1 MEKVTHR
8 VIHRPAFRI
17 RFFNSAKVLSM
28 YSILLSAGWPI
39 WPLLIISILGLAIVI
54 ERAWYLRQIQIFPK
68 NCLESA
74 FSLANSLSSGK
85 SVSEPEIS
93 ALKQSSPAGSL
104 FAALLRE
111 KSQSAEAES
120 ALEELQATAQTEW
133 LKLDR
138 YLGALATI
146 ATIAPLL
153 GLFGTVVG
161 MIEIFGSQGSINGAS
176 SSPQQLAHGISV
188 ALYNTAFGLLIAIPA
203 LAAWR
208 SLRAMAN
215 QRQRECEEF
224 TRQLFKKLYP
234 TDSSAS

>member
-1 MEKVTHR
+1 
-8 VIHRPAFRI
+8 
-17 RFFNSAKVLSM
+17 M

-39 WPLLIISILGLAIVI
+39 WPLLIISIVGLAIVI
-54 ERAWYLRQIQIFPK
+54 ERTWYLRQIQVFPK
-68 NCLESA
+68 DCLETA
-74 FSLANSLSSGK
+74 FGLANAISNGK
-85 SVSEPEIS
+85 SITESEIS
-93 ALKQSSPAGSL
+93 SLKQSSLAGNL
-104 FAALLRE
+104 FACLLRE
-111 KSQSAEAES
+111 KLQGNSADS
-120 ALEELQATAQTEW
+120 AIEELQAIAQSIW

-146 ATIAPLL
+146 ATVAPLL

-161 MIEIFGSQGSINGAS
+161 MIEIFGSQGAVNGGAG
-176 SSPQQLAHGISV
+176 SPQQLAHGISV

-208 SLRAMAN
+208 SLRSIAN

-234 TDSSAS
+234 ITASNTAP

>member
-1 MEKVTHR
+1 
-8 VIHRPAFRI
+8 
-17 RFFNSAKVLSM
+17 M

-39 WPLLIISILGLAIVI
+39 WPLLIISILGLAIAI
-54 ERAWYLRQIQIFPK
+54 ERCWYLRQIHIFPK
-68 NCLESA
+68 NCLETA
-74 FSLANSLSSGK
+74 FTLTNQMVSPKGGS
-85 SVSEPEIS
+85 SVSDLQVAEL
-93 ALKQSSPAGSL
+93 AQLSPASPLLACTLKEKLSGS
-104 FAALLRE
+104 
-111 KSQSAEAES
+111 SAES
-120 ALEELQATAQTEW
+120 ALEELQATAQSTW

-161 MIEIFGSQGSINGAS
+161 MIEIFGSQGAINGAAG
-176 SSPQQLAHGISV
+176 SPQQLAHGISV

-208 SLRAMAN
+208 GLRSMAN

-224 TRQLFKKLYP
+224 TRQIFKKLYP
-234 TDSSAS
+234 TDNAK

>member
-1 MEKVTHR
+1 
-8 VIHRPAFRI
+8 
-17 RFFNSAKVLSM
+17 M

-39 WPLLIISILGLAIVI
+39 WPLLIISILGLAIAL
-54 ERAWYLRQIQIFPK
+54 ERCWYLRQIHIFPK
-68 NCLESA
+68 NCLETAFTLTNQMLGSKGGSA
-74 FSLANSLSSGK
+74 VSDLQVAELAQL
-85 SVSEPEIS
+85 
-93 ALKQSSPAGSL
+93 SPASPLLACTLKEKLSGS
-104 FAALLRE
+104 
-111 KSQSAEAES
+111 SAES
-120 ALEELQATAQTEW
+120 ALEELQATAQSTW

-161 MIEIFGSQGSINGAS
+161 MIEIFGSQGAINGAAG
-176 SSPQQLAHGISV
+176 SPQQLAHGISV

-208 SLRAMAN
+208 GLRSMAN

-224 TRQLFKKLYP
+224 TRQIFKKLYP
-234 TDSSAS
+234 TDNAK

>member
-1 MEKVTHR
+1 
-8 VIHRPAFRI
+8 
-17 RFFNSAKVLSM
+17 M

-39 WPLLIISILGLAIVI
+39 WPLLIISILGLAIAI
-54 ERAWYLRQIQIFPK
+54 ERCWYLRQIHIFPK
-68 NCLESA
+68 NCLETAFTLTIQLASPKGGSA
-74 FSLANSLSSGK
+74 VSDLQLAELAQLSPAS
-85 SVSEPEIS
+85 PLLAC
-93 ALKQSSPAGSL
+93 ALKEKLAGS
-104 FAALLRE
+104 
-111 KSQSAEAES
+111 SADS
-120 ALEELQATAQTEW
+120 ALEELQATAQSTW

-161 MIEIFGSQGSINGAS
+161 MIEIFGSQGAINGAAG
-176 SSPQQLAHGISV
+176 SPQQLAHGISV

-208 SLRAMAN
+208 GLRAMAN

-224 TRQLFKKLYP
+224 TRQIFKKLYP
-234 TDSSAS
+234 TENAQ